1 VSEPQYSL
9 EDKVIALDLAKEIMA
24 DLMERSTPTQ
34 GLNALMIALA
44 AVIQGQLGEEERDEV
59 MSRIFASIRKMAS
72 GGRILN

>member
-59 MSRIFASIRKMAS
+59 MDRIFASIRKMAS